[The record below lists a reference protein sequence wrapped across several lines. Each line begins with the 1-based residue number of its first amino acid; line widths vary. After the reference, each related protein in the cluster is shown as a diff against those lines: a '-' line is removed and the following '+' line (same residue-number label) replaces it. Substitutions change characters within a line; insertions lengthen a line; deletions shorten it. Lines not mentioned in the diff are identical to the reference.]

1 MDPHVHGT
9 VAKMSVYTGSPA
21 NLIVLLE
28 KSFIYHEEH
37 EVFSCTVRAVKEKV
51 RQQILIAILFDI
63 YK

>member
-1 MDPHVHGT
+1 MHGT
-9 VAKMSVYTGSPA
+9 VAKMSVFVCA